1 MANRR
6 ASIHWD
12 EESLNDDAHWRFF
25 LFFSPFF
32 PFFLLLGASIH
43 WDEESLND
51 DAHGR
56 FFLFLPLVFLSS
68 FVRGSR

>member
-1 MANRR
+1 MLSPSLSQAAGKEVANRR
-6 ASIHWD
+6 
-12 EESLNDDAHWRFF
+12 
-25 LFFSPFF
+25 
-32 PFFLLLGASIH
+32 ASIH